1 MINGFFFADLDWK
14 KRHKTFHDNFDK
26 ILQSK
31 VKSFTFKWPKKN
43 KFLGDKKDIP
53 PDPVNQYDHKL
64 PIAIVE
70 PIHRLRNHEILE
82 VD

>member
-1 MINGFFFADLDWK
+1 MAK
-14 KRHKTFHDNFDK
+14 K
-26 ILQSK
+26 
-31 VKSFTFKWPKKN
+31 KK
-43 KFLGDKKDIP
+43 FWGDKKDIP

-70 PIHRLRNHEILE
+70 PIHRLKNHEILE

>member
-1 MINGFFFADLDWK
+1 MLDISSSNNK
-14 KRHKTFHDNFDK
+14 LLLRSL
-26 ILQSK
+26 ILNVYCLLETVS
-31 VKSFTFKWPKKN
+31 TPNNN
-43 KFLGDKKDIP
+43 KFSGDKKDLP